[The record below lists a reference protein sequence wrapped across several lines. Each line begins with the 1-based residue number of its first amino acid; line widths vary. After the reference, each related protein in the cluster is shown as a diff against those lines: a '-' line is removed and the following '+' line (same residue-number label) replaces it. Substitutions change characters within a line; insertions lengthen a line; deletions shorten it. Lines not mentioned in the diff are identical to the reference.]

1 MSTHSAVTLR
11 GVRAAHGVTRD
22 RPLDLD
28 VQPGSR
34 VWISGPSGVGKTS
47 LLYVLGALTLARA
60 GSVTVGGVEVTS
72 NRVAEDVRRHQVG
85 FVLQDAQ
92 LIDHWSIERNLAAMS
107 GTDRADDAL
116 RQLES
121 WGVQLTDRRPRA
133 LSGGERQRVVTA
145 GALAKRPAV
154 IVADEPTSSLDEES
168 RDGVIESF
176 RDAAEAGAAVV
187 VSSHDP
193 AWRGW
198 ATQHVRLGVGDHD

>member
-1 MSTHSAVTLR
+1 MTTVSAVTLR
-11 GVRAAHGVTRD
+11 GVSAAFGATRD

-28 VQPGSR
+28 VPPGSR

-47 LLYVLGALTLARA
+47 LLYVLGALTLARG

-72 NRVAEDVRRHQVG
+72 SRVADDVRRRHVG

-92 LIDHWSIERNLAAMS
+92 LIEHWSIARNLEVMA
-107 GTDRADDAL
+107 GTDRAAEAT
-116 RQLES
+116 RRLEE
-121 WGVQLTDRRPRA
+121 WGVPITNRAPRA

-168 RDGVIESF
+168 RDGVIASF
-176 RDAAEAGAAVV
+176 ADAAAAGAAVV

-193 AWRGW
+193 AWDAW
-198 ATQHVRLGVGDHD
+198 ATQRVRLGADRG